1 MLYTGLLL
9 CAIGCRTDFL
19 WLLCKILLSF
29 SGSFLLP
36 PGLHTSQSRSSLWLR
51 PQRDLY
57 FELSQMVSLPSQ
69 GARVG
74 VGVGG
79 VYTAEAPGFPTLLKT
94 WQCSAAGSSPPV
106 HWGQLSSHKDVSQ
119 VGWSQVRHHGSSCHP
134 LLHTGVPLHQKVVV
148 LVHDAGGVRQ
158 SSVEGERQ
166 DDWSLLLWPHHFLH
180 HLLPRPQEH

>member
-1 MLYTGLLL
+1 MGAGD
-9 CAIGCRTDFL
+9 AIDNVGVLASDAVL
-19 WLLCKILLSF
+19 D
-29 SGSFLLP
+29 
-36 PGLHTSQSRSSLWLR
+36 R
-51 PQRDLY
+51 P
-57 FELSQMVSLPSQ
+57 SLPSQ

-79 VYTAEAPGFPTLLKT
+79 IYTAEAPGLSTLLKA

-148 LVHDAGGVRQ
+148 LVQDAGGVRQ

-180 HLLPRPQEH
+180 HLLPRPQEHRLELKKNLLLLISS

>member
-1 MLYTGLLL
+1 MGT
-9 CAIGCRTDFL
+9 CDAINHVGVLASYAVLD
-19 WLLCKILLSF
+19 
-29 SGSFLLP
+29 GP
-36 PGLHTSQSRSSLWLR
+36 
-51 PQRDLY
+51 
-57 FELSQMVSLPSQ
+57 SLPSQ

-79 VYTAEAPGFPTLLKT
+79 VYTAEAPGFSTLLKT

-134 LLHTGVPLHQKVVV
+134 FLHTGVPLHQKVVV
-148 LVHDAGGVRQ
+148 LVHDAGGVGQ

-166 DDWSLLLWPHHFLH
+166 DDWSLLLCIQFPGGIILNSVDSLRNHCLYFI
-180 HLLPRPQEH
+180 LLSVVSS